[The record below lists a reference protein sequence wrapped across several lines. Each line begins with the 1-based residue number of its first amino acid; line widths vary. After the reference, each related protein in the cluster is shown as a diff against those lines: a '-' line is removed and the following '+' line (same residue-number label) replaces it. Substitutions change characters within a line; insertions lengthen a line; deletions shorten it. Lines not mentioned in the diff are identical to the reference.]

1 MVLIHVG
8 TNDVARSSPDHI
20 MSVYRALGTRLR
32 KTGAQVVFFLILLV
46 NGHSRRHITCV
57 NEVNPQL
64 WSWCHCAGFG
74 FLDHDLHF
82 RTGDLL
88 RCNGLHRSTKDGTLD
103 EATRKDLFTDT
114 FCKVC
119 GAVLQFESQRISHYV
134 GKKHAQKVRL
144 YFQVHGKQDEGQ
156 KAGKQKKTDYI
167 NFQMDESGV
176 VDKNKYCSLCNMIFT
191 SPVVA
196 QSHYVGKIHA
206 KKLRQL
212 SGDQAQMLAQSIQPE
227 TASSPTGASA
237 LPAPQQPS
245 AEKSSQD
252 IETEESASS
261 SSMTLDLNDP
271 DKFCKLCSAPFNN
284 PLVAHQHYV
293 GKKHKRNELRK
304 KMMKDLGDEAVPA
317 ESSANVGVGNYICPI
332 CNITLTSIEMYQ
344 SHMQGNKHQI
354 KETMVV
360 NLIKN
365 SKKTYDSF
373 QDELADYI
381 KVQKARGLEPKT
393 YFRKPEEDEFKTSEF
408 EENNDHD
415 DTVPLDAKFERDEY
429 CSPFSETWTSSY
441 AVENRLPCWSPAYQ
455 TRLRLENT
463 LTCHYSKDR
472 YLEMTSSQV
481 TAYRGNSYGPESK
494 ESGDCYDHISSDTST
509 SSHKKEQKVQRKQDE
524 EEHHF
529 GKEVKHEK
537 EPAKQKRKENN
548 EDPDSGKESEK
559 QKRRKVDTDSAIE
572 KKSKHSKD
580 KRLKE
585 IVTEKESRK
594 HKKDKKKPQIDGK
607 TDEEILWDESILG
620 Y

>member
-1 MVLIHVG
+1 M
-8 TNDVARSSPDHI
+8 
-20 MSVYRALGTRLR
+20 
-32 KTGAQVVFFLILLV
+32 
-46 NGHSRRHITCV
+46 
-57 NEVNPQL
+57 
-64 WSWCHCAGFG
+64 
-74 FLDHDLHF
+74 
-82 RTGDLL
+82 
-88 RCNGLHRSTKDGTLD
+88 DG
-103 EATRKDLFTDT
+103 
-114 FCKVC
+114 
-119 GAVLQFESQRISHYV
+119 
-134 GKKHAQKVRL
+134 
-144 YFQVHGKQDEGQ
+144 
-156 KAGKQKKTDYI
+156 
-167 NFQMDESGV
+167 SGV

-196 QSHYVGKIHA
+196 QSHYMGKIHA

-212 SGDQAQMLAQSIQPE
+212 SGDQAQMLVQSIQPE
-227 TASSPTGASA
+227 TASSPTGPSAS
-237 LPAPQQPS
+237 PAPQQPS

-252 IETEESASS
+252 TETEESASS

-317 ESSANVGVGNYICPI
+317 ESSANAVGVGNYICPI

-415 DTVPLDAKFERDEY
+415 DTVPLDVKFERDEY

-441 AVENRLPCWSPAYQ
+441 AVENRLPCWSPAYE

-537 EPAKQKRKENN
+537 EPTKQKRKENN

-559 QKRRKVDTDSAIE
+559 QKQRKVDTDSAIE

-585 IVTEKESRK
+585 IATEKESRK